1 MAATRR
7 VELVSF
13 VYPRTIAITR
23 PNTND
28 TPGDR
33 GYSGVTKANETPIV
47 SGLPAS
53 IQLQS
58 KGGAP
63 LGGTPSDAFSMSRY
77 AVMIPFAAAALGLI
91 EERDIVTDD
100 LGKRYQVVGAY
111 WNSLGHNLS
120 CTLLE
125 A

>member
-1 MAATRR
+1 M
-7 VELVSF
+7 SF
-13 VYPRTIAITR
+13 LYPRVVAISR

-28 TPGDR
+28 TAGDR
-33 GYSGVTKANETPIV
+33 GYSGVTKTNETLIV
-47 SGLPAS
+47 TGLPAS

-58 KGGAP
+58 KGGRPDAQV
-63 LGGTPSDAFSMSRY
+63 PSDAYSMSKF
-77 AVMIPFAAAALGLI
+77 AIMIPFAAAALGLI
-91 EERDIVTDD
+91 TERDIVTDD
-100 LGKRYQVVGAY
+100 LGKRYQVVGTY

>member
-1 MAATRR
+1 M
-7 VELVSF
+7 SF
-13 VYPRTIAITR
+13 IYPRIISIRR
-23 PNTND
+23 PNTD
-28 TPGDR
+28 SAVGAQP
-33 GYSGVTKANETPIV
+33 YSGTTQANETQIAAD
-47 SGLPAS
+47 LPAS

-58 KGGAP
+58 KGGTPEA
-63 LGGTPSDAFSMSRY
+63 GTPSDAFSMSRY
-77 AVMIPFAAAALGLI
+77 AVMIPFFAAPLGLI
-91 EERDIVTDD
+91 TERDIVVDD